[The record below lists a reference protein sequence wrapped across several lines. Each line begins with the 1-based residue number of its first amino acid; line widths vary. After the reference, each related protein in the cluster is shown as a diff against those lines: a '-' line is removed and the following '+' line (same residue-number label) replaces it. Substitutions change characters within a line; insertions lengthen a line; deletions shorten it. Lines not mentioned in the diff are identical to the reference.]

1 MDRNYHGE
9 VTMWKPLHL
18 DYILGKYNPLSLR
31 VLGSLTLWVLIIFGT
46 IWLSLS
52 NLPADWVSQN
62 SDRSE
67 LTKLFLL
74 NPPLLLSLILLFWFG
89 FEWSFIPIFLS
100 MFIIGIFS
108 HLEYYWSILFS
119 LSFVFG
125 LSIFAIVYHSLSID
139 YALRSVISVVVFIIT
154 AFISATA
161 SSLGAFIWSLSHDL
175 SAAQTSILWN
185 GWWTGS
191 FLQSLLIIAPLLFLF
206 SPSIE
211 KFKDKWFETPP
222 RQEVSI
228 KWIYSTVLL
237 VTVVISVFIYSGE
250 YLGKQR
256 VAEEVL
262 AMDVKSVELILGSLE
277 SFEIITWVSIWI
289 VFCVGLGAVFLIGS
303 WNSELK
309 KKVDEKT
316 VYLKKIEDELIQSL
330 SEKEVLLKEI
340 HHRVKNNLAVVT
352 ALLDLQYMNTEE
364 LKVRHILSD
373 SKSRVKSMA
382 YIHETLYQTENFSE
396 VNLQEYL
403 DRLCKSINTTFNPT
417 GKKINIHVN
426 AIGHKME
433 MDKAIPLGLLL
444 NELLVNSYK
453 HAFIDKAEGRIKV
466 DIFKNGNELELI
478 VSDNGVGFKVED
490 QGKKRS
496 KSLGMTIIKTLA
508 RQLHAEM
515 EIESKPGD
523 TNFKL
528 KIKLAS

>member
-1 MDRNYHGE
+1 
-9 VTMWKPLHL
+9 MWKPLHL
-18 DYILGKYNPLSLR
+18 DYILGKYDPLSLR
-31 VLGSLTLWVLIIFGT
+31 VLGSLVLWVLIISGT
-46 IWLSLS
+46 IWSSLA
-52 NLPADWVSQN
+52 NLPENWVSQ
-62 SDRSE
+62 STDRSE
-67 LTKLFLL
+67 LIKIFLL

-139 YALRSVISVVVFIIT
+139 YSLRSVASIVVFIIT

-175 SAAQTSILWN
+175 SAAQTTTLWN

-211 KFKDKWFETPP
+211 RFKDKYFEIPE
-222 RQEVSI
+222 RKEVSVN
-228 KWIYSTVLL
+228 WIYSTVIL
-237 VTVVISVFIYSGE
+237 VTIVISVFIYSGE
-250 YLGKQR
+250 YLGKKR
-256 VAEEVL
+256 VTEEVL
-262 AMDVKSVELILGSLE
+262 AMHEKSAEMILSALE

-289 VFCVGLGAVFLIGS
+289 VLCVGLGAVFLIGS
-303 WNSELK
+303 WNRELK

-316 VYLKKIEDELIQSL
+316 LSLKKIEEELVHSL

-382 YIHETLYQTENFSE
+382 YIHETLYQTENFSQ

-403 DRLCKSINTTFNPT
+403 DRLCKSINTTFNTT
-417 GKKINIHVN
+417 GKKINIHLDTS
-426 AIGHKME
+426 GQKME

-453 HAFIDKAEGRIKV
+453 HAFIDRTEGDIKV
-466 DIFKNGNELELI
+466 HLVKEGDVLELR
-478 VSDNGVGFKVED
+478 VTDNGVGFKVED
-490 QGKKRS
+490 QEKRKS

-515 EIESKPGD
+515 EMDSKPGD
-523 TNFKL
+523 TMFKL
-528 KIKLAS
+528 KMKLAS